1 MTTLA
6 GSKIRRFR
14 EERSITR
21 AAFGAWFDTPGST
34 VQGWEEDG
42 KRANA
47 KVVNQIAANGIAHHA
62 DWYVALNIA
71 APDAPEWTPAS
82 WMQAEARQLPA
93 YPDADALAAATEQL
107 SSCPPLVFAGEARNL
122 TADLGEVAAGR
133 AFLLQGGD
141 CAESF
146 AEFHPNN
153 IRDTFRVILQ
163 MAVVLTFASKLPT
176 VKLGRMAGQF
186 AKPRSAPTER
196 QGDIELPSYRGD
208 IVNDMAFTAEAR
220 APDPQRMIR
229 AYSQSAATVNL
240 LRAFAQGGYANL
252 HQVHRW
258 THDFLG
264 ASPWAKKYAE
274 TADRIGEAL
283 DFMEACGIDADSV
296 PQLKATQFY
305 TSHEALLL
313 PYEQALTRADSLTG
327 DWYDTSAHFLW
338 IGDRTRFEGSAHV
351 EFLRG
356 IGNPIGMKCGPN
368 LDPDEALRLLDTL
381 NPQRI
386 PGRMTLITRYG
397 HDKIEK
403 HLPALVRAVKRE
415 GHPVVWSCD
424 PMHGNVV
431 KAANGFKT
439 RPFDRILD
447 EVRGFF
453 AVHRAEGTY
462 AGGIHTEMT
471 GQNVTE
477 CTGGAVAVTE
487 QALADRYHTHC
498 DPRLNASQ
506 SLELAFLLAEMLN
519 AEMAERRKAAA

>member
-14 EERSITR
+14 EERSLSR

-42 KRANA
+42 KRASPA
-47 KVVNQIAANGIAHHA
+47 VLNQIAANGIAHHQ
-62 DWYVALNIA
+62 DWYVHVRNLEQAMG
-71 APDAPEWTPAS
+71 WTPES
-82 WMQAEARQLPA
+82 WKSAEARQLPI
-93 YPDADALAAATEQL
+93 YPDAAALDAATTQL
-107 SSCPPLVFAGEARNL
+107 SSFPPLVFAGEARAL
-122 TADLGEVAAGR
+122 TQELAKVARGE

-176 VKLGRMAGQF
+176 VKVGRMAGQF
-186 AKPRSAPTER
+186 AKPRSADTETID
-196 QGDIELPSYRGD
+196 GVELPSYRGD
-208 IVNDMAFTAEAR
+208 NVNDIAFTPEAR
-220 APDPQRMIR
+220 IPDPQRMIQG
-229 AYSQSAATVNL
+229 YSQSAATLNL
-240 LRAFAQGGYANL
+240 LRAFATGGYANL
-252 HQVHRW
+252 HQVHKW
-258 THDFLG
+258 TLDFLG
-264 ASPWAKKYAE
+264 SSPWSKKFADV
-274 TADRIGEAL
+274 ADRIGEAL
-283 DFMEACGIDADSV
+283 DFMEACGINPDTV
-296 PQLKATQFY
+296 PQLKGTQFF

-313 PYEQALTRADSLTG
+313 PYEQALTRQDSLTG
-327 DWYDTSAHFLW
+327 DWYDTSAHMLW
-338 IGDRTRFEGSAHV
+338 IGDRTRFDGSAHV

-356 IGNPIGMKCGPN
+356 IGNPIGMKCGPS
-368 LDPDEALRLLDTL
+368 LEPDALLRLLDTL
-381 NPQRI
+381 NPART
-386 PGRMTLITRYG
+386 PGRITLITRYG
-397 HDKIEK
+397 HDKIEDG
-403 HLPALVRAVKRE
+403 LPKLVRAVKRE

-431 KAANGFKT
+431 KAANGYKT
-439 RPFDRILD
+439 RPFERILA

-462 AGGIHTEMT
+462 AGGIHAEMT

-477 CTGGAVAVTE
+477 CTGGMIDVSE
-487 QALADRYHTHC
+487 HDLADRYHTHC
-498 DPRLNASQ
+498 DPRLNAGQ

-519 AEMAERRKAAA
+519 EEMAERRKAA